1 MGWFRR
7 LRNTLPGSRVDETFD
22 EEARFHLEQ
31 RTTELIDQGVPA
43 EEAERLAARRLGHL
57 TLARDQVRDADTL
70 PWLRDFAQDLRYGW
84 RQLRGSPGF
93 AATAIAALAIGVGAN
108 TALFGIVDRL
118 LLKTLPV
125 EKPNELVLFNWL
137 EGRKTMRF
145 GMDGSRTTDAKS
157 GRSTSTSFSYPTF
170 LALGRANQA
179 LTNLFAFYPV
189 DQFSVVF
196 EGQAEI
202 ASGQYVSGNYYEG
215 LGVKAS
221 IGRTIAPADDRLDA
235 PPVTVI
241 THDFWKRRFDLDARV
256 IGQPIVINKTPFV
269 IVGVTQPGFAGAL
282 EVAQSADFSLPFAAK
297 QRLDGQDSDLE
308 RPAFLWVRVMGRL
321 KPGVTREQAAA
332 NLTPA
337 LRQSTLDEW
346 REAVAAR
353 GPRAPRDAARTLDDA
368 PALRAESGA
377 QGLMDLRR
385 SYAQPLLV
393 LMGSVVLVLVTAC
406 VNVANLLLSRGAARQ
421 KEIAMRLALGAG
433 RGRLVRQLF
442 TESMLMASLGSL
454 AGLPLAMWGKKALL
468 IWRPWGGE
476 PLAMESTIDLRM
488 LAFCIAAAVV
498 TGLIFGIAP
507 ALRATRSDLTRI
519 TRQSA
524 AASSMLT
531 KSLVVAQ
538 VAISLVLLVAASLFA
553 VTLRNLHGVDMGF
566 NPNQLLLFRV
576 QPQLNGYR
584 PPEIAALYGRL
595 IERIAA
601 VPGVRSATLSR
612 HGLLGFS
619 HRSSS
624 IRLDSAPASVDDGAE
639 FNVVAPNFFETMEM
653 PLLLGRTFDDRD
665 SATAPKVAVVNQRFA
680 TKYFGGQAIGHRFWY
695 GTDNTVPPIEIVGM
709 TRDAKYTDLRSSIQP
724 TVYVPFQ
731 QDVPGQANFEVRA
744 AGDAAALLPSVR
756 EAVRGVDPNL
766 PLFDVRSQAEQ
777 VQQSLAQET
786 MFARLS
792 MLLGSI
798 ALLLAA
804 IGLYGTMSYAVVR
817 RTTEIGVRMALGARR
832 AAVIGMVLREAFI
845 MATTGVAIGIP
856 LALAASRLSR
866 KVLDDILFGLGPN
879 DPLAITSAAMIL
891 TLVVVLA
898 GFLPA
903 RRASRV
909 DPMVA
914 LRCE

>member
-7 LRNTLPGSRVDETFD
+7 LRNTLPGSRVEDTFD

-31 RTTELIDQGVPA
+31 RTTELIERGIPA
-43 EEAERLAARRLGHL
+43 DEAERLAARRLGHL

-70 PWLRDFAQDLRYGW
+70 PWLRDLAQDLRYGW

-93 AATAIAALAIGVGAN
+93 AATAIVALAIGIGAN

-125 EKPNELVLFNWL
+125 EKPHELVLFNWL

-145 GMDGSRTTDAKS
+145 GMDGSRRTDAKS

-170 LALGRANQA
+170 LALGRANQS
-179 LTNLFAFYPV
+179 LTSLFAFYPV
-189 DQFSVVF
+189 EQFSVVF
-196 EGQAEI
+196 EGHAEI
-202 ASGQYVSGNYYEG
+202 ASGQFVSGNYYEG
-215 LGVKAS
+215 LGAKAS
-221 IGRTIAPADDRLDA
+221 IGRTITSADDRFEA

-241 THDFWKRRFDLDARV
+241 THDFWKQRFELDARV
-256 IGQPIVINKTPFV
+256 IGQPILINKTAFT
-269 IVGVTQPGFAGAL
+269 IVGVTEPSFAGAL

-297 QRLDGQDSDLE
+297 QLLEGPSSDLE

-321 KPGVTREQAAA
+321 KPGVTREQASA
-332 NLTPA
+332 NLNPT
-337 LRQSTLDEW
+337 LQQSTLDEW
-346 REAVAAR
+346 RQAVAAR
-353 GPRAPRDAARTLDDA
+353 GSRAPRDAMRTLDDA
-368 PALRAESGA
+368 PVLRAESGA

-393 LMGSVVLVLVTAC
+393 LMGSVVLVLLTAC

-442 TESMLMASLGSL
+442 TESLLIASLGSL

-476 PLAMESTIDLRM
+476 PLTMEGTIDVRM
-488 LAFCIAAAVV
+488 LSFCVGAAVV

-507 ALRATRSDLTRI
+507 ALRATRSDLARI
-519 TRQSA
+519 TRQSV
-524 AASSMLT
+524 AASTLLA
-531 KSLVVAQ
+531 KGLVVAQ

-553 VTLRNLHGVDMGF
+553 VTLRNLHAVEMGF

-584 PPEIAALYGRL
+584 PPDIAALYARL
-595 IERIAA
+595 IERISA

-619 HRSSS
+619 HRASN
-624 IRLDSAPASVDDGAE
+624 IRLDNAPASMDDGAE
-639 FNVVAPNFFETMEM
+639 INVVAANFFETLEM
-653 PLLLGRTFDDRD
+653 PLLRGRTFDDRD
-665 SATAPKVAVVNQRFA
+665 STAAPKVAVVNQLFA
-680 TKYFGGQAIGHRFWY
+680 TKYFGGQAIGHRFWF
-695 GTDNTVPPIEIVGM
+695 GADNTDAPIEIVGM
-709 TRDAKYTDLRSSIQP
+709 TRDAKYTDLRSPIQP
-724 TVYVPFQ
+724 TIYVPFQ
-731 QDVPGQANFEVRA
+731 QDVPGQANFEIRV
-744 AGDAAALLPSVR
+744 AGDAVALLPAVR
-756 EAVRGVDPNL
+756 EAIRGVDPNL
-766 PLFDVRSQAEQ
+766 PLFEARSQADQ
-777 VQQSLAQET
+777 AQQSLAQET

-792 MLLGSI
+792 LLLGSI
-798 ALLLAA
+798 AMLLAA

-817 RTTEIGVRMALGARR
+817 RTSEIGVRMALGAQR
-832 AAVIGMVLREAFI
+832 AAVIGMVLREAFV
-845 MATTGVAIGIP
+845 MAAAGVAIGIP

-879 DPLAITSAAMIL
+879 DPLAIASAAMIL

>member
-7 LRNTLPGSRVDETFD
+7 LRNTLPGARVEETFD
-22 EEARFHLEQ
+22 EEARFHLEE
-31 RTTELIDQGVPA
+31 RIAELIDRGVPA
-43 EEAERLAARRLGHL
+43 DEAERLAARRLGHL

-70 PWLRDFAQDLRYGW
+70 PWLRDLAQDLRYGW

-93 AATAIAALAIGVGAN
+93 AATAIVALAIGVGAN

-125 EKPNELVLFNWL
+125 EKPHELALFNWL

-170 LALGRANQA
+170 LALGRANQT
-179 LTNLFAFYPV
+179 LTDVFAFYPV

-196 EGQAEI
+196 EGHAEI
-202 ASGQYVSGNYYEG
+202 ASGQYVSGNYYQG
-215 LGVKAS
+215 LGAPAS

-241 THDFWKRRFDLDARV
+241 AYDFWKRRFGLDARV
-256 IGQPIVINKTPFV
+256 IGKTIVINKAPFT
-269 IVGVTQPGFAGAL
+269 IVGVTQAGFGGAL
-282 EVAQSADFSLPFAAK
+282 EVAQSADVSLPFAAK
-297 QRLDGQDSDLE
+297 QLLEGESSDLE

-321 KPGVTREQAAA
+321 KPGVSREQAAA
-332 NLTPA
+332 HLNPVLQ
-337 LRQSTLDEW
+337 QSTLDEW
-346 REAVAAR
+346 RRAVAAR
-353 GPRAPRDAARTLDDA
+353 GPRAPRDAMRTLDDT
-368 PALRAESGA
+368 PVLRAESGA

-385 SYAQPLLV
+385 RYAQPLLV
-393 LMGSVVLVLVTAC
+393 LMGSVVLVLLTAC
-406 VNVANLLLSRGAARQ
+406 VNVANLLLSRGAARR

-442 TESMLMASLGSL
+442 TESLLIASIGSL
-454 AGLPLAMWGKKALL
+454 AGLPVAMWGKHALL

-476 PLAMESTIDLRM
+476 PLAMDSAIDLRM
-488 LAFCIAAAVV
+488 LAFCVAAAVV

-507 ALRATRSDLTRI
+507 ALRATRSDLTRV
-519 TRQSA
+519 TKPSA
-524 AASSMLT
+524 VASSILA
-531 KSLVVAQ
+531 KWLVVAQ

-553 VTLRNLHGVDMGF
+553 VTLRNLHAVEMGF

-584 PPEIAALYGRL
+584 PPEIAALYTRL
-595 IERIAA
+595 IERISAI
-601 VPGVRSATLSR
+601 PGVRSATLSR

-619 HRSSS
+619 HRSSN
-624 IRLDSAPASVDDGAE
+624 IRLDNAPASADEGAE
-639 FNVVAPNFFETMEM
+639 INVVAPNFFETMEI
-653 PLLLGRTFDDRD
+653 PLLVGRTFDDRD
-665 SATAPKVAVVNQRFA
+665 AATAPKVAVVNQRFA
-680 TKYFGGQAIGHRFWY
+680 TKYYGGQAIGHRFWY
-695 GTDNTVPPIEIVGM
+695 GADTTGPAIEIVGM
-709 TRDAKYTDLRSSIQP
+709 TRDAKYTDLRSSTQP

-731 QDVPGQANFEVRA
+731 QDVPGQANFAVRV
-744 AGDAAALLPSVR
+744 AGDAAALVPAVR
-756 EAVRGVDPNL
+756 EAARAVDANL
-766 PLFDVRSQAEQ
+766 PLFELRSQADQ
-777 VQQSLAQET
+777 AQQSLAQET

-817 RTTEIGVRMALGARR
+817 RTTEIGIRMALGARR
-832 AAVIGMVLREAFI
+832 TAVIGMVLREALI
-845 MATTGVAIGIP
+845 MAVTGVAIGIP
-856 LALAASRLSR
+856 MALAASRASR

-879 DPLAITSAAMIL
+879 DPMAIASAGMIL

-903 RRASRV
+903 RLASRV